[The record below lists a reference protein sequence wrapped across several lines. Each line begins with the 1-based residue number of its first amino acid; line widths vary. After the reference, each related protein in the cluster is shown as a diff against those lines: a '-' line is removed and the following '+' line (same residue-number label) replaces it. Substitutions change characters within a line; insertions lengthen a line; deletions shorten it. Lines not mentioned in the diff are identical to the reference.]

1 MGARQGSSKAGRG
14 AGGGS
19 GARAGSGA
27 GFGGLLSASGQGRG
41 GGGGGGGEDYW
52 TLSSRPLHTL
62 IFLVPFIGCYAVGSM
77 YYLTDSATGV
87 RQNIRAEKLLNGFF
101 ELFGSAGL
109 VVPGLAIIAVL
120 LAWHVVSRDAW
131 RVRPLV
137 LVGMVLE
144 AALWSLPLLVFGALM
159 QRMGQGAG
167 GLEAMSVAPVLWQS
181 GWGGVGGVSGGG
193 EMLPAA
199 AATIADLSWQARV
212 SIALGAG
219 LYEELLFRLVAIALL
234 HFVMRDALKSGEG
247 AARAVAVIGSAL
259 AFALYHDQVFVPAGA
274 PGFAG
279 MNPHTL
285 VFYTLAGI
293 YFACLYLFRG
303 FGIVVAAHAIYDV
316 FVLVVLAEPRA

>member
-1 MGARQGSSKAGRG
+1 MGARDGSTKSGRGGAGSSRTVSGSAFGGLLGATAQKRRG
-14 AGGGS
+14 GGGGS
-19 GARAGSGA
+19 G
-27 GFGGLLSASGQGRG
+27 GGGRG
-41 GGGGGGGEDYW
+41 GGGSGGEDYW
-52 TLSSRPLHTL
+52 SLSSRPLHTL
-62 IFLVPFIGCYAVGSM
+62 IFLVPFIGCYAAGSL
-77 YYLTDSATGV
+77 YYLTDTATGV

-109 VVPGLAIIAVL
+109 LVPGLAIVAVL

-131 RVRPLV
+131 RVRPMV

-159 QRMGQGAG
+159 QRMAEGAGAG
-167 GLEAMSVAPVLWQS
+167 GIEAVAASPALWQ
-181 GWGGVGGVSGGG
+181 GG
-193 EMLPAA
+193 EP
-199 AATIADLSWQARV
+199 ATIADLSWQARV

-234 HFVMRDALKSGEG
+234 HFVVRDALKSGEG
-247 AARAVAVIGSAL
+247 TARAVAVVGSAL
-259 AFALYHDQVFVPAGA
+259 AFALYHDQVFVSPGA

-279 MNPHTL
+279 VNLHTL
-285 VFYTLAGI
+285 AFYVLAGV